1 MCCIDAMQTIF
12 SDELCWSFFRLP
24 LKLSISPSVHFP
36 GIVLRS
42 GSTLKNYTSD
52 SFEMWTISSL
62 WHRCSQRIRGKYCS
76 RLMNFFCVFFCP
88 FKGSNE
94 HCCNPPS
101 GGSRILPSL
110 SPLPISSLFSRSH
123 FVFLSNWVNFKSS
136 RSNGLE
142 EFLVQIGKLVF
153 YVL

>member
-1 MCCIDAMQTIF
+1 MPCRQYSPMNYVGVFSVSPWNCPFLLASIFQALYSDRVARSKITHPIPSKCGPFPHFGIDVPNGYEENIVHDWWT
-12 SDELCWSFFRLP
+12 SFVF
-24 LKLSISPSVHFP
+24 
-36 GIVLRS
+36 
-42 GSTLKNYTSD
+42 
-52 SFEMWTISSL
+52 
-62 WHRCSQRIRGKYCS
+62 
-76 RLMNFFCVFFCP
+76 FFCP

-101 GGSRILPSL
+101 GGSRILPSF
-110 SPLPISSLFSRSH
+110 SPLPISSLFPRSH
-123 FVFLSNWVNFKSS
+123 FVFLSNCVNFKSS